1 MHTDSGDTHQ
11 EFLPIRGL
19 VFPVCL
25 VLVAFV
31 VWTGFQTSQLMRER
45 VTLKAILTS
54 QEAPVQEAA
63 KLRTQLDSI
72 ARGTQELANQGNSNA
87 KTIVAE
93 LQKRGI
99 TINLPAAPAPAQK

>member
-93 LQKRGI
+93 LQKRGL

>member
-1 MHTDSGDTHQ
+1 MHSNSGDTHKDS
-11 EFLPIRGL
+11 LPIRGL
-19 VFPVCL
+19 VVPVCL
-25 VLVAFV
+25 VVVAFV
-31 VWTGFQTSQLMRER
+31 LWTGFQTSQLMRER
-45 VTLKAILTS
+45 GMLKAILAS

-72 ARGTQELANQGNSNA
+72 ARGTQELANQGNPNA

-99 TINLPAAPAPAQK
+99 TINVPAPAAPTQK

>member
-1 MHTDSGDTHQ
+1 MYTDSGETYRDS
-11 EFLPIRGL
+11 LPIRGL
-19 VFPVCL
+19 VIPVCL
-25 VLVAFV
+25 VVIAFV

-45 VTLKAILTS
+45 GTLKAILAS

-72 ARGTQELANQGNSNA
+72 AKGTQELANQGNQNA
-87 KTIVAE
+87 KTIVVE

-99 TINLPAAPAPAQK
+99 TINLPVPAAPAQK

>member
-1 MHTDSGDTHQ
+1 MHTESGHTQNDVLT
-11 EFLPIRGL
+11 IRGL
-19 VFPVCL
+19 VAPVCI
-25 VLVAFV
+25 VVFAFV

-45 VTLKAILTS
+45 GTLKAILAS

-63 KLRTQLDSI
+63 KLRAQLDSI
-72 ARGTQELANQGNSNA
+72 AKGTQELANQGNQNA

-99 TINLPAAPAPAQK
+99 TINLPATPAPAQK